1 MEIVKSNIANA
12 LTSAAKDHVL
22 GVANDIYDESQE
34 KYQSEINKELLDNA
48 NSNNTDINE
57 FHEIVDKIIDI
68 LYIIDAPN
76 NLEKLE
82 SIKITL
88 NTLGDG
94 YKNVVELA
102 TTLKSFI
109 TDTDATNETINSWK
123 EIENFLQGITDT
135 ESLTGLLEEL
145 KTGVDN
151 KIAEINNK
159 LAEYKVKDVDGV
171 SIIVDENGIVK
182 LNYSDDYIGLPT
194 NQIVTGSPIQTRLIN
209 NEGLIKSDIKF
220 YTYDGNRQLYDKSKS
235 IVLENGLAKHIT
247 ELKEIIPN
255 LKIFDIEFGDGDY
268 QYVFD
273 YLAEDAENFKNV
285 VFKLYATNNTYL
297 LTIYQYH
304 HNTNRI
310 ETNTYTHPI
319 NGIYNIIITPT
330 NVTGQRIL
338 ITDNFFNPT
347 TINANILKG
356 ETLSESKFD
365 YNLKTK
371 FNNINQATINNA
383 EAIEVLTTTV
393 NNNSNVINTFLGELN
408 NDNLTDNNYK
418 NLLNLLGIT
427 ADAET
432 VSSLITKF
440 NALGSEYSTI
450 YKVAKTLHDFL
461 NDIDTS
467 DITINR
473 WTEIKNFLN
482 GITDDKDLLGIINDS
497 ISNNNK
503 NYYTKEEIDN
513 AIKPFVDNGFKVME
527 FETGSNKNCQELFN
541 LYNEDNDNIKRVIAV
556 IKHPTPDKAK
566 NRYYISN
573 LLSHD
578 AENNLLYTCAY
589 IASYTIDCIAQNIFR
604 FRITATNCY
613 VDTLRLNANNTLYIN
628 SVGLDKLN
636 PTIQEKINAIPDIKI
651 FDVSGDNTEFHDY
664 VAEHGKSNVMVIV
677 NDRLLTLHTNTD
689 TETFIGLDNT
699 LIFYTIKANG
709 FQRGNR
715 YVNDATIKPNTI
727 HLNRLTTDV
736 QDKIN
741 NIPDIK
747 IFDII
752 LNNNST
758 NVLPIDATELI
769 EYCEN
774 NPINNVY
781 IKIYN
786 EKSSLN
792 GQLIPVRN
800 YNNGVVTTCT
810 FCHNNYNA
818 GAILYIYYE
827 ITANQA
833 VERYVNN
840 RVITTNIDN
849 KAVTYEKLSDYV
861 KEKLDSIPNLKIFTL
876 GNDNTELIDYI
887 NTNGCNNVLIH
898 VIIVDNHYLLNL
910 LNNNTTETFISNN
923 TAISYITFNTT
934 GYSINK
940 GHINGTCISDNSIT
954 EDKLATTAVA
964 TAEQLQTILNTL

>member
-48 NSNNTDINE
+48 NDNNADINE
-57 FHEIVDKIIDI
+57 FHEVVDKIIDI
-68 LYIIDAPN
+68 LYIIDTPN

-151 KIAEINNK
+151 KITEINNK
-159 LAEYKVKDVDGV
+159 LTEYKVKDVDGI

-209 NEGLIKSDIKF
+209 DKGLLKSDIKF
-220 YTYDGNRQLYDKSKS
+220 YTYDGNRQLYNNSKS

-255 LKIFDIEFGDGDY
+255 LKIFDITLGDNDY
-268 QYVFD
+268 QYIFD
-273 YLAEDAENFKNV
+273 YLAEDAENWKSV
-285 VFKLYATNNTYL
+285 VFKLFHNQNTYL
-297 LTIYQYH
+297 FTIYQYN
-304 HNTNRI
+304 HNSNQI
-310 ETNTYTHPI
+310 QTNTYIHPE
-319 NGIYNIIITPT
+319 NGIHNIIITL
-330 NVTGQRIL
+330 TGADYRHIL
-338 ITDNFFNPT
+338 ITEKYFGTN
-347 TINANILKG
+347 TINANILKESTIT
-356 ETLSESKFD
+356 ETKLDAALRAKLNDISSSSND
-365 YNLKTK
+365 
-371 FNNINQATINNA
+371 NA
-383 EAIEVLTTTV
+383 EAIEALTTTV
-393 NNNSNVINTFLGELN
+393 NNNSNIINTFLGELN

-418 NLLNLLGIT
+418 NLLTLLGIT

-461 NDIDTS
+461 NDIDAS
-467 DITINR
+467 DTTINR

-503 NYYTKEEIDN
+503 NYYTKEEIDS
-513 AIKPFVDNGFKVME
+513 AIKPFVDNGFTVIH
-527 FETGSNKNCQELFN
+527 FEHGSNINCQKLIDIYNDDQNN
-541 LYNEDNDNIKRVIAV
+541 LAKVIGV
-556 IKHPTPDKAK
+556 FCYTYP
-566 NRYYISN
+566 NGRNQYYISN
-573 LLSHD
+573 INHHNET
-578 AENNLLYTCAY
+578 ENLYSNVFMLNLNDDDGGVYEL
-589 IASYTIDCIAQNIFR
+589 FK
-604 FRITATNCY
+604 FRINSTGCTKIQSRMSGTNLA
-613 VDTLRLNANNTLYIN
+613 DNT
-628 SVGLDKLN
+628 VTFDKLEN
-636 PTIQEKINAIPDIKI
+636 AVKNKINNIPNIKI

-664 VAEHGKSNVMVIV
+664 IAEHGKSNVMVIV
-677 NDRLLTLHTNTD
+677 NNRLLTLHTNTD
-689 TETFIGLDNT
+689 TETFIDLDNT

-715 YVNDATIKPNTI
+715 YVTDTTIKPNTI
-727 HLNRLTTDV
+727 SLNRLTTDV

-741 NIPDIK
+741 NIP
-747 IFDII
+747 
-752 LNNNST
+752 
-758 NVLPIDATELI
+758 
-769 EYCEN
+769 
-774 NPINNVY
+774 
-781 IKIYN
+781 
-786 EKSSLN
+786 
-792 GQLIPVRN
+792 
-800 YNNGVVTTCT
+800 
-810 FCHNNYNA
+810 
-818 GAILYIYYE
+818 
-827 ITANQA
+827 
-833 VERYVNN
+833 
-840 RVITTNIDN
+840 
-849 KAVTYEKLSDYV
+849 
-861 KEKLDSIPNLKIFTL
+861 NLKIFTL
-876 GNDNTELIDYI
+876 NDDNTELIDYI
-887 NTNGCNNVLIH
+887 NTNGCNNVLVH
-898 VIIVDNHYLLNL
+898 VIISDNHYLLNL

-940 GHINGTCISDNSIT
+940 GNINGTCISDNSVT
-954 EDKLATTAVA
+954 EDKLATSAVA